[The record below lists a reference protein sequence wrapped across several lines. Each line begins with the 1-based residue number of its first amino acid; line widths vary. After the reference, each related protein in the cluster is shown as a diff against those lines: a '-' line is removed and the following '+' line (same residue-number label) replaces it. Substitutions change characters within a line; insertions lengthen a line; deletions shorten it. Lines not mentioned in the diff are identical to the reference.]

1 MNEEDRRL
9 EILKAEEAI
18 RELAKKMAQASEST
32 RQADNTRT
40 VLETAVRSIDE
51 FNTRFQEL
59 TESWKES
66 FEEKSRSMDQA
77 KESLDTGAKD
87 LQQAH
92 DRLEK
97 MAENLETSMEEK
109 NKKFYELIDFKLGS
123 LSQDIN
129 TFSTKLLFI
138 MDQNEALDKR
148 IQALQGTIDELS
160 WKFQDFGNDMASNSE
175 DVHELRTK
183 VIDSNERISSL
194 EETLEAKTS
203 GLSHRLRSALIGGG
217 LGMVTILM
225 VIKFV

>member
-1 MNEEDRRL
+1 MEEEDRRL
-9 EILKAEEAI
+9 EVLKAEAAI
-18 RELAKKMAQASEST
+18 RELAGRMAQASESA
-32 RQADNTRT
+32 RQADNTRR
-40 VLETAVRSIDE
+40 VLETAVRSMDE

-59 TESWKES
+59 TESWKNS
-66 FEEKSRSMDQA
+66 FEEKNKSINQA

-92 DRLEK
+92 ERLEK

-175 DVHELRTK
+175 DVQELRTK
-183 VIDSNERISSL
+183 VVDSNERLSSL
-194 EETLEAKTS
+194 EQTLEAKTS

-217 LGMVTILM
+217 LGMVMILM

>member
-1 MNEEDRRL
+1 MSEEERRL
-9 EILKAEEAI
+9 EILKAEAAI
-18 RELAKKMAQASEST
+18 RELASRMAQASEST
-32 RQADNTRT
+32 RQADNTRC

-51 FNTRFQEL
+51 FNTEFQAL
-59 TESWKES
+59 TESWNKS
-66 FEEKSRSMDQA
+66 FEEKSKSMDQA
-77 KESLDTGAKD
+77 KESLDMGAKD

-92 DRLEK
+92 ERLDK

-160 WKFQDFGNDMASNSE
+160 WKFQEFGNDMASNSE
-175 DVHELRTK
+175 EVQELRTK
-183 VIDSNERISSL
+183 VVDSNERLASL
-194 EETLEAKTS
+194 EEALEAKTS
-203 GLSHRLRSALIGGG
+203 GLSYRLRSALIGGG